1 MRDFLRSSARAALF
15 FYGLLVTLTALAT
28 WTNAARP
35 DLKSLPFTLTWPLVL
50 GAVAGFIVAL
60 LRRPPLRRVAEI
72 MDALGGTRDRLITA
86 LDFSDIERASDMEL
100 LAIREAGDFVRARD
114 FRSLLPIRPPEE
126 LRWLVVPL
134 AALAILWWDGLRS
147 AAERDAR
154 IASATTEVAGTV
166 KQLETLADKLAVKS
180 TDDEHAKRIAERL
193 KQSAAQIR
201 AEARQ
206 GGEAQKAALREMA
219 KLEELVKELR
229 RPDAATPA
237 ELGAL
242 ADALAKH
249 ELTKDAAKDMKEGSL
264 SAAAKKLADAAK
276 NEEVAAQAQQAIQQA
291 LDHLAQQKEQLSKQ
305 LEQLRQQ
312 AQQGGERQQ
321 LLQQLSELL
330 NDMQK
335 QGKLAQQQQQNGKQQ
350 GGGKQM
356 TDDDL
361 KKLLGALQRMK
372 DQQQNDGES
381 QQGEGDPQGES
392 PVSMLSF
399 GKPDKNGGDNG
410 DPLQP
415 SGQPGTDKD
424 KGTTATP
431 FGKETAANDDPDMRD
446 QLSGRLAEGE
456 SLSALIP
463 TTGGDAKAARRYK
476 ELYNTAASAAEDA
489 VTQENIP
496 LGSRFLI
503 KRYFEAI
510 RPKQ

>member
-1 MRDFLRSSARAALF
+1 M
-15 FYGLLVTLTALAT
+15 LA
-28 WTNAARP
+28 W
-35 DLKSLPFTLTWPLVL
+35 PFVL
-50 GAVAGFIVAL
+50 GAIAGIVVAL
-60 LRRPPLRRVAEI
+60 LRRPTLRRVAEI
-72 MDALGGTRDRLITA
+72 MDALGDTRDRLLTA
-86 LDFSDIERASDMEL
+86 LDFSDLERASDIEL
-100 LAIREAGDFVRARD
+100 LAMREAGEFVRSRD
-114 FRSLLPIRPPEE
+114 FRPLLPIRPPEE

-134 AALAILWWDGLRS
+134 MTLAMLWWDGLRS
-147 AAERDAR
+147 ASERDAR
-154 IASATTEVAGTV
+154 IATATAEVAGAV
-166 KQLETLADKLAVKS
+166 KQLETLAEKLAAKAA
-180 TDDEHAKRIAERL
+180 DDEHAKRLAEHLR
-193 KQSAAQIR
+193 QSAAQIR
-201 AEARQ
+201 AEAHE

-229 RPDAATPA
+229 RPEAATPG

-249 ELTKDAAKDMKEGSL
+249 ELTKDAAKDIQQGSL

-276 NEEVAAQAQQAIQQA
+276 NEDAAAQAQRAIQQA
-291 LDHLAQQKEQLSKQ
+291 LDHLAQQKEPLSKQ

-321 LLQQLSELL
+321 LLQQLSEML
-330 NDMQK
+330 NDLQK
-335 QGKLAQQQQQNGKQQ
+335 QEKLAQQQGGKQQ
-350 GGGKQM
+350 SGGKQM

-372 DQQQNDGES
+372 DQQQGDGQP
-381 QQGEGDPQGES
+381 QQGEGDPQGDS

-399 GKPDKNGGDNG
+399 GKPDKNGGDDG
-410 DPLQP
+410 APHQP
-415 SGQPGTDKD
+415 SGQPGSDKD
-424 KGTTATP
+424 KGTTESP
-431 FGKETAANDDPDMRD
+431 FGKQNAANNDPDVRD
-446 QLSGRLAEGE
+446 QLSGKLAEGE

-463 TTGGDAKAARRYK
+463 TTDGNAKAARRYK
-476 ELYNTAASAAEDA
+476 ELYNAAASAAEDA

>member
-1 MRDFLRSSARAALF
+1 M
-15 FYGLLVTLTALAT
+15 
-28 WTNAARP
+28 
-35 DLKSLPFTLTWPLVL
+35 L
-50 GAVAGFIVAL
+50 GAVAGVVVAL
-60 LRRPPLRRVAEI
+60 LRRPTLRRVAEI
-72 MDALGGTRDRLITA
+72 VDSLGDTRDRLITA
-86 LDFSDIERASDMEL
+86 LDFSEMERPGDMEL
-100 LAIREAGDFVRARD
+100 LAMRETGDFARARN
-114 FRSLLPIRPPEE
+114 FRPLLPIRPPEE

-134 AALAILWWDGLRS
+134 AALAILWWDGLRA

-154 IASATTEVAGTV
+154 IASATAEVAGTV
-166 KQLETLADKLAVKS
+166 KQLETLADKLAAKS
-180 TDDEHAKRIAERL
+180 TDDEHSKRIAERL

-201 AEARQ
+201 AEARE

-229 RPDAATPA
+229 RPDAATPV

-264 SAAAKKLADAAK
+264 SAAAKKLADTAK
-276 NEEVAAQAQQAIQQA
+276 NEEAAAQAQQAIQQA

-305 LEQLRQQ
+305 LELLRQQ
-312 AQQGGERQQ
+312 AQQGGEKQQ
-321 LLQQLSELL
+321 LIQQLSEML
-330 NDMQK
+330 NEMQK
-335 QGKLAQQQQQNGKQQ
+335 QGQLAQQQQNGKQQ

-361 KKLLGALQRMK
+361 KKVLGALQRMK
-372 DQQQNDGES
+372 DQQQGDS
-381 QQGEGDPQGES
+381 QPQQGEGDPQGDS

-399 GKPDKNGGDNG
+399 SKPDKNGGDNG

-415 SGQPGTDKD
+415 GGQPGSDKD
-424 KGTTATP
+424 KGTSETP
-431 FGKETAANDDPDMRD
+431 FGKANVANDDPDMRD

-476 ELYNTAASAAEDA
+476 ELYNAAASAAEDA

>member
-1 MRDFLRSSARAALF
+1 MA
-15 FYGLLVTLTALAT
+15 LTALAT
-28 WTNAARP
+28 WTNASRP
-35 DLKSLPFTLTWPLVL
+35 DLSALPLTLAWPFVL
-50 GAVAGFIVAL
+50 GAVAGVIVAL
-60 LRRPPLRRVAEI
+60 LRRPTLRRVAEI
-72 MDALGGTRDRLITA
+72 VDSLGSTRDRLITA
-86 LDFSDIERASDMEL
+86 LDFSDMERPGDMEL
-100 LAIREAGDFVRARD
+100 LALRETEDFARVRN
-114 FRSLLPIRPPEE
+114 FRPLLPIRPPEE

-134 AALAILWWDGLRS
+134 AALAILWWDGLR
-147 AAERDAR
+147 ATAERDAR
-154 IASATTEVAGTV
+154 IASATAEVAGTV
-166 KQLETLADKLAVKS
+166 KQLETLAEKLAAKS
-180 TDDEHAKRIAERL
+180 RDDEHAKRIAERL

-201 AEARQ
+201 AEARE
-206 GGEAQKAALREMA
+206 GGETQKAALREMA

-249 ELTKDAAKDMKEGSL
+249 ELTKDAARDMKEGSL

-291 LDHLAQQKEQLSKQ
+291 LDHLAQQKEQFSKQ

-321 LLQQLSELL
+321 LLQQLSEML

-361 KKLLGALQRMK
+361 KKLLGALHRMK
-372 DQQQNDGES
+372 DQQQGDGQP
-381 QQGEGDPQGES
+381 QQGDGDPQGDS

-399 GKPDKNGGDNG
+399 SKPDKNGGDNG

-415 SGQPGTDKD
+415 NGQPGSDKD
-424 KGTTATP
+424 KGTTDTP
-431 FGKETAANDDPDMRD
+431 FGKANAANDDPDMRD

-476 ELYNTAASAAEDA
+476 ELYNAAASAAEDA